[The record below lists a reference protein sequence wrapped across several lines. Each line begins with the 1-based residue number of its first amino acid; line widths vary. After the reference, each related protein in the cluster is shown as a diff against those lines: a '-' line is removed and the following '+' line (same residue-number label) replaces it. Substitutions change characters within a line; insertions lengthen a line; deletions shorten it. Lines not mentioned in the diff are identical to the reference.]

1 MLGIDPLSYYN
12 ENISNNE
19 SNEKVIIEDNTPKKI
34 LFNLVNEIILGTFN
48 SSKNLKNDFV
58 VINTNNILFKQ
69 YYTYNQNKGYL
80 CGFHSLFNIYYF
92 LQYLITKENKFLFY
106 LNNSW
111 SFWSFYKESIKFLL
125 NNLHLEEKAKESLL
139 NEGPLERYQFIY
151 LLNEFPKIKNIFE
164 KNKNNYEISFTKF
177 LYGFGIF
184 NGTTDEAIDFNEKM
198 KNFIEQN
205 NDNINGGKEK
215 ILIILLGI
223 VNHWNIL
230 IFHKDI
236 NNKINI
242 FFLDSRNS
250 PEIFDTLN
258 LYDCNEINNENKL
271 KIEKLKQNYIQKEID
286 KRNKQVNNWYITCL
300 KEWYDSMNQS
310 IILIFKIFQKKLD
323 FIYYLIDN
331 KINLLINSFINKTNI
346 DLNKDNNI
354 YINDEFRNKIWSWI
368 KEEYHPAYFKDNII
382 NDLNKTK
389 ILYNEK
395 NFINWIKVMN
405 TFLNKE
411 INIKKIEENKKDIIK
426 RYQKEISEIKF

>member
-19 SNEKVIIEDNTPKKI
+19 SNEKVVIEDNTPKKI
-34 LFNLVNEIILGTFN
+34 LFNLINEIILGTFN

-151 LLNEFPKIKNIFE
+151 LLNEFPKMKNIFE

-205 NDNINGGKEK
+205 NDNITGGKEK
-215 ILIILLGI
+215 IL
-223 VNHWNIL
+223 
-230 IFHKDI
+230 
-236 NNKINI
+236 
-242 FFLDSRNS
+242 FFYR
-250 PEIFDTLN
+250 
-258 LYDCNEINNENKL
+258 Y
-271 KIEKLKQNYIQKEID
+271 NY
-286 KRNKQVNNWYITCL
+286 L
-300 KEWYDSMNQS
+300 
-310 IILIFKIFQKKLD
+310 
-323 FIYYLIDN
+323 
-331 KINLLINSFINKTNI
+331 
-346 DLNKDNNI
+346 
-354 YINDEFRNKIWSWI
+354 
-368 KEEYHPAYFKDNII
+368 
-382 NDLNKTK
+382 
-389 ILYNEK
+389 
-395 NFINWIKVMN
+395 
-405 TFLNKE
+405 
-411 INIKKIEENKKDIIK
+411 
-426 RYQKEISEIKF
+426 